1 MLGCPTDPMVRISL
15 MRATAYAEA
24 DTVRTPAG
32 AQDEHDGTCRIAL
45 YKGPR
50 ESGDDS
56 PRI

>member
-1 MLGCPTDPMVRISL
+1 

-32 AQDEHDGTCRIAL
+32 AQDEHDGGRRIAL
-45 YKGPR
+45 YEGPR

-56 PRI
+56 PCR